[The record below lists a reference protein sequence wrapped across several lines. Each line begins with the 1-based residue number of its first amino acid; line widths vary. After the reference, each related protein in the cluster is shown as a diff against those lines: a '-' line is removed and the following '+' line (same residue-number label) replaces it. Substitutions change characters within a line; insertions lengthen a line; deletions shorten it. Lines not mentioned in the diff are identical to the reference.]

1 MIQLTTFSNE
11 MEAELLGSQ
20 LKESGIDH
28 KIEKSPTGDE
38 FNVMIFE
45 DDLEEAQEILEAKAM
60 DEENMFGA
68 DLEGLDDLDD
78 LDLDE
83 LDDV

>member
-1 MIQLTTFSNE
+1 MIRLTTYSNE

-20 LKESGIDH
+20 LKESSIDH

-38 FNVMIFE
+38 FNVMVFE
-45 DDLEEAQEILEAKAM
+45 DDLEEAQEILEARAM
-60 DEENMFGA
+60 DDEDMFGSSLN
-68 DLEGLDDLDD
+68 DLGDLDD
-78 LDLDE
+78 LDLDD